1 MLDLDKSHACM
12 KIWWIDVRP
21 LNSQNLCKK
30 KEKKDVTKYR
40 INAAARNGTRVAVQK
55 K

>member
-1 MLDLDKSHACM
+1 MNL
-12 KIWWIDVRP
+12 RP
-21 LNSQNLCKK
+21 LNGQNLCKK

-55 K
+55 SKAARTGR